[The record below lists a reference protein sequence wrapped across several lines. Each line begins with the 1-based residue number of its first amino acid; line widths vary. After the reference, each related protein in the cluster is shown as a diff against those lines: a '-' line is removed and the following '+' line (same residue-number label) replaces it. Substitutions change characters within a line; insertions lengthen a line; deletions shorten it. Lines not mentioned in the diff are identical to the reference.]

1 MRPFLLAFCLGAFV
15 SVGAGA
21 RAREAEGIAAT
32 AASFDIAAQPLAA
45 ALDAYSAATGMQVI
59 YDGALASGRRSTA
72 VKGAMAPDTAL
83 QLLLNGTGLVVVYSA
98 SKVFTVL
105 PKPAVPAARAATID
119 DYMPYLAAVQSS
131 VAEAFCRHP
140 LTAPGDYRIKFRFWI
155 APTGKVSRSQLL
167 GSTNDD
173 RRDQAI
179 VRLLD
184 GLTIDR
190 PPPSAM
196 PQPVVM
202 AIFPRS
208 PAETGDCGAGNSLL
222 QRAAAP

>member
-1 MRPFLLAFCLGAFV
+1 LLTFCLGAL
-15 SVGAGA
+15 VGVAAAA
-21 RAREAEGIAAT
+21 RAEAQGGVAAP
-32 AASFDIAAQPLAA
+32 ASFDIAAQPLAA

-72 VKGAMAPDTAL
+72 VEGAMAPDRAL
-83 QLLLNGTGLVVVYSA
+83 RLLLEGTGLVVVYSA
-98 SKVFTVL
+98 SRVFTVL
-105 PKPAVPAARAATID
+105 PKPAAPTPRAVMID

-131 VAEAFCRHP
+131 VAAAFCGHP
-140 LTAPGDYRIKFRFWI
+140 LTAPGDYRIKLRFWI
-155 APTGKVSRSQLL
+155 APTGKVLQSQLV

-179 VRLLD
+179 IRLLD

-190 PPPSAM
+190 PPPAM

-208 PAETGDCGAGNSLL
+208 PAETGDCGGGNAVL
-222 QRAAAP
+222 QKAAAP

>member
-1 MRPFLLAFCLGAFV
+1 MPPVLLAFCLGALV
-15 SVGAGA
+15 GVGAAA
-21 RAREAEGIAAT
+21 RAEAQGIAA
-32 AASFDIAAQPLAA
+32 APASFDIAAQPLAA

-72 VKGAMAPDTAL
+72 VEGAMAPDQAL
-83 QLLLNGTGLVVVYSA
+83 RLLLEGTGLVVVYSA
-98 SKVFTVL
+98 SKVFTVV
-105 PKPAVPAARAATID
+105 PKPAAPAARAVTID

-131 VAEAFCRHP
+131 IAAVFCRHP
-140 LTAPGDYRIKFRFWI
+140 LTAPGEYRIEFRFWI
-155 APTGKVSRSQLL
+155 DPTGKVSRSQLL
-167 GSTNDD
+167 GSTHDD

-202 AIFPRS
+202 AISPRS
-208 PAETGDCGAGNSLL
+208 PAETGDCAAGNSGL
-222 QRAAAP
+222 QKAAAP